1 MYYMS
6 KHTNKIFTEGQ
17 IRIVNDIYGK
27 DELGNCLETGS
38 IVGVESPSVIDFIKS
53 NNMAGAALRYQELH
67 NCKLKGAYDAVHAMR
82 RDMYKISKKSN
93 KEGK

>member
-27 DELGNCLETGS
+27 DELENCLETGS
-38 IVGVESPSVIDFIKS
+38 IVGVESPSVIDFIKF
-53 NNMAGAALRYQELH
+53 NNVAGAALRYRDIH
-67 NCKLKGAYDAVHAMR
+67 GCNLKEAYSAIRAMMRDMR
-82 RDMYKISKKSN
+82 RSSKKSN